1 MIAVAESGV
10 NVRGRKGPSRIP
22 AVREVLY
29 NNGHSRNRSSF
40 MLQMFECVGTSPL
53 GFSEAVQAA
62 LKIAV
67 EG

>member
-10 NVRGRKGPSRIP
+10 NVGGRNGPSRIP

-29 NNGHSRNRSSF
+29 NNEYSRNRSSF

-53 GFSEAVQAA
+53 GFFEAILTV